1 MDESGNGKLIELQ
14 DLGKANKSLIVSH
27 FLVRNPFFFSF
38 HFRARVPSQGFT
50 QESFRQ
56 MCILSGCDY
65 LSSIPGVGL
74 GRASKLMKR
83 FNCNPYKVSGA
94 LRAQDQDYCCL
105 CSGGCMAST
114 TVVLKSTWVL
124 RASSIIKL
132 VCHSSVCS
140 VAQSLK

>member
-27 FLVRNPFFFSF
+27 FLVLFFFSF

-94 LRAQDQDYCCL
+94 LRAQDYCYL
-105 CSGGCMAST
+105 CSGGCIAST
-114 TVVLKSTWVL
+114 TAVLKSTWVL